1 MPHLDSNIPS
11 YIYYGSIGFGTLR
24 FFKTTSGSKT
34 YATLAN
40 KPLKRMQKQSS
51 KQRFIISILKKTFG
65 KNFKVSNVF
74 AGTAD
79 SFIKTLSLHWARAVH
94 TSFLIL

>member
-1 MPHLDSNIPS
+1 
-11 YIYYGSIGFGTLR
+11 
-24 FFKTTSGSKT
+24 
-34 YATLAN
+34 
-40 KPLKRMQKQSS
+40 MQKQSS
-51 KQRFIISILKKTFG
+51 KKRFIISILKKIFG

-79 SFIKTLSLHWARAVH
+79 SSIKTLSLHWARAVH

>member
-1 MPHLDSNIPS
+1 
-11 YIYYGSIGFGTLR
+11 
-24 FFKTTSGSKT
+24 
-34 YATLAN
+34 
-40 KPLKRMQKQSS
+40 MQKQSS
-51 KQRFIISILKKTFG
+51 KQRFIISILKNIFG